1 MTGVQPT
8 GAPDVIELQLA
19 GSRPAGRRGQRFHL
33 PQAAGPAAAER
44 GVRTPAS
51 RFRDVDDRVAEG
63 PGVPDP
69 VAGMMALMPTLAPV
83 GQAEAAPIFAADA
96 PMAAGARG
104 VVAADAPPAE
114 ATGPVAADGT
124 AGAARAVPQAAAQ
137 VAQAAQMPGRPG
149 QPEGAGGR
157 TPQPDRAAAPV
168 PAAERGLEMATDS
181 ASAGGPQADAGARPN
196 ATQAQPGQVPRG
208 NRQPAAAAAAGDR
221 TASPSA
227 PATPE
232 ARRAA
237 STGQAGGQ
245 QPPAFALEVVTTRN
259 SAGEAGRTA
268 EAAGSHQPPTAE
280 QAAPADVMV
289 GHSDASGG
297 GRLDVR
303 IAAATTELRDRLR
316 AATDELRAELA
327 QIGTEVD
334 AIRVELRAD
343 MMADG
348 ERQRSGEGGSAGF
361 ERGFLRAGELDAAA
375 GSDVRDGALQG
386 MFSDSGAQADT
397 ARSEPWQDG
406 SLEAEDGGGGSA
418 DQGRAGRGQ
427 PGQGDDPAD
436 RREAGL
442 VRLMLAPSVAPAT
455 DGTDFTWGS
464 GGDAAG
470 SARRIDRYA

>member
-8 GAPDVIELQLA
+8 GAPDMIELELA
-19 GSRPAGRRGQRFHL
+19 GSRPAGRRGQRFRL
-33 PQAAGPAAAER
+33 PQAAGSPAAER
-44 GVRTPAS
+44 GVWTPAS
-51 RFRDVDDRVAEG
+51 RPRVVDDRVAEG

-69 VAGMMALMPTLAPV
+69 VPGMMALMPTLAPM
-83 GQAEAAPIFAADA
+83 GQAEVAPIVAADA
-96 PMAAGARG
+96 PMAAGARS
-104 VVAADAPPAE
+104 VEAADAPSAE

-124 AGAARAVPQAAAQ
+124 AGPAGAVPQADAQ
-137 VAQAAQMPGRPG
+137 ADAQAAQAAQMHERPG

-168 PAAERGLEMATDS
+168 PAAERSLEMATDS
-181 ASAGGPQADAGARPN
+181 ASAGGPQADARARRN

-208 NRQPAAAAAAGDR
+208 SRQPAAATAADDQ

-227 PATPE
+227 PATPL

-245 QPPAFALEVVTTRN
+245 QPPAFALEVVTARY
-259 SAGEAGRTA
+259 SVGEAGRTA
-268 EAAGSHQPPTAE
+268 EVAGSHQPPMAE

-289 GHSDASGG
+289 GHSGAPGG

-316 AATDELRAELA
+316 AATDELQAELA

-348 ERQRSGEGGSAGF
+348 ERQGSGEWGGGEGWGSAGF
-361 ERGFLRAGELDAAA
+361 ERDLLRMGELDAAA

-397 ARSEPWQDG
+397 AQSEPWQDG

-427 PGQGDDPAD
+427 PGQGGDPAD

-442 VRLMLAPSVAPAT
+442 VRLMLTPGVAAAT
-455 DGTDFTWGS
+455 DP
-464 GGDAAG
+464 
-470 SARRIDRYA
+470 ARRIDRYA